1 MSWPSTSERRRRR
14 WHGSPTLGP
23 RRMAKNSRMLTNVGQ
38 PNTRHDCSASST
50 RRFVTFLLFLLTNF
64 SVIRVFEMYT
74 SVTER
79 IASLHALDFEY
90 NPVAFTH
97 TNLMLMIDLFNIF
110 LGFSVF
116 STILNAFMVPIST
129 HDKSLGASASLQR
142 RQSANMHD

>member
-23 RRMAKNSRMLTNVGQ
+23 RRMAKNSKMLTNVGQ

-64 SVIRVFEMYT
+64 SVIRVFDMYT
-74 SVTER
+74 SVSER
-79 IASLHALDFEY
+79 IASLHGLVLEY
-90 NPVAFTH
+90 NSVAFTH
-97 TNLMLMIDLFNIF
+97 TNLMLMIDLFNIS
-110 LGFSVF
+110 LVFSV
-116 STILNAFMVPIST
+116 SLTILNAFIVSSST
-129 HDKSLGASASLQR
+129 HDKSSGASTSLQR